1 MQTVRPPPK
10 LREGENAVVKF
21 GRIAFSDADLTGAMD
36 QPKGFVEHMDQA
48 VNSRTGSAPG
58 ERKEHRYHV

>member
-1 MQTVRPPPK
+1 
-10 LREGENAVVKF
+10 VVKF